1 MILPI
6 NTNTASLQTLS
17 NPSIRSSTP
26 SISPPQPSLALS
38 VGGGAAASYLRTAS
52 LSLNNLLALQAGSD
66 PETGAATG
74 NNLLLQQKVLT
85 EKEIRYK
92 ELREAFAAEFSSK
105 PAGGIDKLAVPG
117 PKEDANL
124 VSLQTKQQLSIQS
137 LAFAGQSQAGLLS
150 LLR

>member
-105 PAGGIDKLAVPG
+105 PAGASTSWPCPARRRTPILCRFRQNSSSASSHWLLPASRKRASS
-117 PKEDANL
+117 
-124 VSLQTKQQLSIQS
+124 VS
-137 LAFAGQSQAGLLS
+137 
-150 LLR
+150 